1 MLAKVRMSES
11 EVNVIVEI
19 RIKVKEW
26 SMCFDFNTFLNGF
39 DYLSF

>member
-1 MLAKVRMSES
+1 MLAKVRMSKS

-26 SMCFDFNTFLNGF
+26 SMYDFRTFLNGF
-39 DYLSF
+39 DSLSF